1 MSEESTVV
9 ETEQG
14 QAPVIDTP
22 ETHEIDPVESKAREM
37 GWRPKEEYDGDPETW
52 VDAKEYVGRK
62 PLYDEIHKTRK
73 QVKNLERTQN
83 AMAQYVK
90 KVEEVAY
97 KKAMADLKA
106 QRKEAISEAD
116 PDKVEEID
124 REIEDLNKSRQ
135 NVAAE
140 PPPEFREWLDE
151 NAWYNPE
158 KNPDVCAEADA
169 FAMAYRQRNP
179 NATFSDVL
187 DHVAAKVKKANPEL
201 FQAASEKP
209 KPKAAAV
216 EGGRQPAST
225 KPRFTRA
232 HLSEEQR
239 RVCDTFVRQGVMTQD
254 EYIKSLADM
263 GELK

>member
-52 VDAKEYVGRK
+52 VDAKEYLGRK

-73 QVKNLERTQN
+73 QVKKLERLQN
-83 AMAQYVK
+83 EITQYVK

-124 REIEDLNKSRQ
+124 REIENLNKSRQ
-135 NVAAE
+135 NVAVE

-158 KNPDVCAEADA
+158 KNPDVCGSGTPMRHSRTCWTTFRPRSKKPIRNYSRLQPRSRNRKQPRLKADA
-169 FAMAYRQRNP
+169 NRRAQSR
-179 NATFSDVL
+179 
-187 DHVAAKVKKANPEL
+187 
-201 FQAASEKP
+201 ASP
-209 KPKAAAV
+209 
-216 EGGRQPAST
+216 
-225 KPRFTRA
+225 
-232 HLSEEQR
+232 
-239 RVCDTFVRQGVMTQD
+239 VRT
-254 EYIKSLADM
+254 
-263 GELK
+263 